1 MSILVTLEYKAE
13 KQKAAIDALQKKIK
27 RIALQQCAP
36 CADPNCNC
44 GGDCSWDYRTANRQE
59 TREQQLLDALK
70 QHKRTIAL
78 IAKHKQQATLLNGQ

>member
-44 GGDCSWDYRTANRQE
+44 GGDCSWDYKTAKRQE
-59 TREQQLLDALK
+59 TREQHLSDALK
-70 QHKRTIAL
+70 QLKRTVAL
-78 IAKHKQQATLLNGQ
+78 IAQYKRQTTSTNGK

>member
-1 MSILVTLEYKAE
+1 MSTLVKLEHKAE
-13 KQKAAIDALQKKIK
+13 KQKATIDALQKKIK

-44 GGDCSWDYRTANRQE
+44 GGDCSWDYRTAKRQE

-70 QHKRTIAL
+70 QHKRIVAL
-78 IAKHKQQATLLNGQ
+78 IAKYKKQATLPNGK

>member
-1 MSILVTLEYKAE
+1 MGKFTI
-13 KQKAAIDALQKKIK
+13 AA
-27 RIALQQCAP
+27 
-36 CADPNCNC
+36 
-44 GGDCSWDYRTANRQE
+44 GGDCSWDYRTAKRQE

>member
-1 MSILVTLEYKAE
+1 MSTLVKLEHKAE

-44 GGDCSWDYRTANRQE
+44 GGDCSWDYRTAKRQE

-78 IAKHKQQATLLNGQ
+78 IAKHKQQATLPNGK